1 MSDNKIL
8 IKKIIIPLF
17 IFYLLVFALI
27 LVLDIPSTTTRTFK
41 LNNGYTTKI
50 NVINKDY
57 NIEAK
62 NSNSC
67 SFYITKDKNDLAKG
81 FFIKSNTFN
90 EIKKLGNSN
99 NVINFETGKIDKN
112 EYVYYELKDSGL
124 EYIIIKFKK
133 IDLGIEIVS
142 LKKSNGDLKGLLNNI
157 TLSIRKS

>member
-17 IFYLLVFALI
+17 IFYLLVFAII

-50 NVINKDY
+50 NVINKEY
-57 NIEAK
+57 
-62 NSNSC
+62 
-67 SFYITKDKNDLAKG
+67 DLAKG

-90 EIKKLGNSN
+90 EIKKLGNSS

-124 EYIIIKFKK
+124 EYIVIKFKK

>member
-1 MSDNKIL
+1 MDDNKIL
-8 IKKIIIPLF
+8 IKKITGPLF
-17 IFYLLVFALI
+17 IFYSLIFILI
-27 LVLDIPSTTTRTFK
+27 LIINTPSTTRRTFK
-41 LNNGYTTKI
+41 LNNGYTTEI
-50 NVINKDY
+50 SVINKGY
-57 NIEAK
+57 NIERK

-67 SFYITKDKNDLAKG
+67 SFYITKNKNDLAKG

-90 EIKKLGNSN
+90 EIKKLGNSS

-124 EYIIIKFKK
+124 EYIIFKFKK